1 LERKST
7 YKVNTAIENLLCYLW
22 KPVLRGEKEMS
33 ARDLSVLISV
43 ILIVSMLIIPF
54 PTWLLSI
61 LIILN
66 ITLALLVL
74 LVSMNMTEPLQFSVF
89 PSLLLLLTL
98 YRLGLNVSTTRAI
111 LSHGDAGGVVETFGT
126 FVVGGNIVVGLILF
140 LILIIIQFI
149 VITKGAER
157 VSEVAARF
165 TLDAMPGKQMSIDA
179 DLNAGM
185 ISEQEARERRKKV
198 GREADFYGAMDGASK
213 FVKGDA
219 IASIIIVLIN
229 LIAGIIIGMLQQGMG
244 LADAAKHFSL
254 LSVGDGI
261 VSQIPALLIS
271 TATGIVVTRAAS
283 EGNLGQEITS
293 QLLAYPKLLYVAG
306 GTIFLLGLFTPINDL
321 LTIPIA
327 GMLAVGGYMFS
338 KVPKTD
344 KLQLEEMEEA
354 SGADEMKSPESVISL
369 LNVDPIEF
377 EFGYGLIPLADTN
390 QGGDLLD
397 RIVMIRRQ
405 LAIELGLVIPVV
417 RIRDNIQLQPNEYRL
432 KIKGN
437 EMARGEL
444 LLDHYLAMS
453 PGIEDDSIEGIDTI
467 EPSFGLPAKWITDG
481 MKERAEIFGYTVVD
495 PPSVVS
501 THITEVIKANA
512 YELLGRQE
520 TKQLI
525 DHVKES
531 YPILIEEVTPNP
543 LSVGEV
549 QKVLSKLLKEN
560 VSIRNLPVIFETLAD
575 FGKVTTDT
583 DILAEYVRQ
592 ALARQITN
600 QYASQGETLKVA
612 TLSGKAEKSVA
623 DAIQQT
629 EHGNY
634 LALDPS
640 ISQRILES
648 IAKNI
653 EQFSMMEQ
661 TPIVLCSPAV
671 RMYVRQ
677 LTERYFPKVPILS
690 YNELEANVEVQ
701 SVGVVNVD

>member
-1 LERKST
+1 
-7 YKVNTAIENLLCYLW
+7 
-22 KPVLRGEKEMS
+22 MS
-33 ARDLSVLISV
+33 ARDLSVLASV
-43 ILIVSMLIIPF
+43 ILIVAMLIIPF
-54 PTWLLSI
+54 PSWLLSL
-61 LIILN
+61 LIIVN
-66 ITLALLVL
+66 ISLALLVL
-74 LVSMNMTEPLQFSVF
+74 LTTMNMNEPLQFSIF

-98 YRLGLNVSTTRAI
+98 FRLGLNVSTTRSI
-111 LSHGDAGGVVETFGT
+111 LSKGEAGDVVETFGT
-126 FVVGGNIVVGLILF
+126 FVVGGNILVGLVVFI
-140 LILIIIQFI
+140 ILIVIQFI
-149 VITKGAER
+149 VITKGSER

-185 ISEQEARERRKKV
+185 ISEHDARNRREKI

-219 IASIIIVLIN
+219 IAGIVIVMIN
-229 LIAGIIIGMLQQGMG
+229 LIFGIIIGMTQQG
-244 LADAAKHFSL
+244 LPIAEAATRYSL
-254 LSVGDGI
+254 LTVGDGI

-283 EGNLGQEITS
+283 EGNLGQDIMN
-293 QLLAYPKLLYVAG
+293 QLLAYPAMLYVAAF
-306 GTIFLLGLFTPINDL
+306 TIFMLGVATPINDI
-321 LTIPIA
+321 LTIPVAALMGIGA
-327 GMLAVGGYMFS
+327 FMLS
-338 KVPKTD
+338 RSPKETESD
-344 KLQLEEMEEA
+344 MMEMEEEVEQ
-354 SGADEMKSPESVISL
+354 DEMKSPESVVNL

-444 LLDHYLAMS
+444 LLEHYLAMS
-453 PGIEDDSIEGIDTI
+453 PGVEDDSIEGIDTI
-467 EPSFGLPAKWITDG
+467 EPSFGLPAKWISEE
-481 MKERAEIFGYTVVD
+481 MKEQAEIFGYTVVD

-501 THITEVIKANA
+501 THITEMIKTNA
-512 YELLGRQE
+512 HELLGRQE

-525 DHVKES
+525 DHLQES
-531 YPILIEEVTPNP
+531 YPILVEEVTPNP
-543 LSVGEV
+543 LTVGEV
-549 QKVLSKLLKEN
+549 QKVLAKLLKEN
-560 VSIRNLPVIFETLAD
+560 VSIRNLPIIFETLAD
-575 FGKVTTDT
+575 YAKMSSDT
-583 DILAEYVRQ
+583 DLLAEYVRQ
-592 ALARQITN
+592 SLARQITS
-600 QYASQGETLKVA
+600 QYVQGDASLKVVTMA
-612 TLSGKAEKSVA
+612 GKVEKLIA

-634 LALDPS
+634 LSMDPND
-640 ISQRILES
+640 SQGILEAVAS
-648 IAKNI
+648 QV
-653 EQFSMMEQ
+653 EQLSLMEES
-661 TPIVLCSPAV
+661 PIILCSPAV

-677 LTERYFPKVPILS
+677 LTERYFPQVPIIS

-701 SVGVVNVD
+701 SLGVVNLG

>member
-1 LERKST
+1 MQ
-7 YKVNTAIENLLCYLW
+7 V
-22 KPVLRGEKEMS
+22 
-33 ARDLSVLISV
+33 RDLSVLMSV
-43 ILIVSMLIIPF
+43 ILIVAMLIIPF
-54 PTWLLSI
+54 PPWLLSV
-61 LIILN
+61 LIIIN
-66 ITLALLVL
+66 IALALMVL
-74 LVSMNMTEPLQFSVF
+74 LTAMNMKEALEFSIF
-89 PSLLLLLTL
+89 PSLILLMTL
-98 YRLGLNVSTTRAI
+98 FRLGLNVSTTRSI
-111 LSHGDAGGVVETFGT
+111 LSEGEAGKVVETFGS
-126 FVVGGNIVVGLILF
+126 FVTGGNVIVGLVVF

-149 VITKGAER
+149 VITKGSER

-185 ISEQEARERRKKV
+185 ISEHEARERREKIS
-198 GREADFYGAMDGASK
+198 RESDFYGSMDGASK

-219 IASIIIVLIN
+219 IAGIIITLIN
-229 LIAGIIIGMLQQGMG
+229 LLFGVVIGMMQLG
-244 LADAAKHFSL
+244 LPFGEAAMKYSTL
-254 LSVGDGI
+254 TVGDGI

-283 EGNLGQEITS
+283 DGNIGKDITS
-293 QLLAYPKLLYVAG
+293 QLFAYPKMLYVTG
-306 GTIFLLGLFTPINDL
+306 GTIILLGLLTPIGL
-321 LTIPIA
+321 VLTLPI
-327 GMLAVGGYMFS
+327 GGLMIFGGYTIA
-338 KVPKTD
+338 KTPQPD
-344 KLQLEEMEEA
+344 KEQLLEMEEEIET
-354 SGADEMKSPESVISL
+354 DEMKSPESVVNL

-467 EPSFGLPAKWITDG
+467 EPSFGLPAKWIIEE
-481 MKERAEIFGYTVVD
+481 MKEQAEIFGYTVVD

-501 THITEVIKANA
+501 THITEVIKSNA
-512 YELLGRQE
+512 HELLGRQE

-531 YPILIEEVTPNP
+531 YPILVEEVTPNP

-549 QKVLSKLLKEN
+549 QKVLAKLLREN

-575 FGKVTTDT
+575 FAKSTSDT
-583 DILAEYVRQ
+583 DVLTEYARQ

-600 QYASQGETLKVA
+600 QFSQQGESIKVV
-612 TLSGKAEKSVA
+612 TLSGKVEKMVAEGV
-623 DAIQQT
+623 QQT

-634 LALDPS
+634 LSMDPTV
-640 ISQRILES
+640 SQNILES
-648 IAKNI
+648 IASQV
-653 EQFSMMEQ
+653 EQLSLMEQ

-677 LTERYFPKVPILS
+677 LTERYFPQIPILS
-690 YNELEANVEVQ
+690 YNELEANAEVQ
-701 SVGVVNVD
+701 SVGVVNID

>member
-1 LERKST
+1 MK
-7 YKVNTAIENLLCYLW
+7 
-22 KPVLRGEKEMS
+22 
-33 ARDLSVLISV
+33 ARDLSVLLSV
-43 ILIVSMLIIPF
+43 ILIVAMLIIPF
-54 PTWLLSI
+54 PSWLLSV
-61 LIILN
+61 LIIMN
-66 ITLALLVL
+66 ISLALLVL
-74 LVSMNMTEPLQFSVF
+74 LNSMNMNEPLDFSIF

-98 YRLGLNVSTTRAI
+98 FRLGLNVSTTRSI
-111 LSHGDAGGVVETFGT
+111 LSKGEAGGVVETFGT
-126 FVVGGNIVVGLILF
+126 FVVGGNALVGMVVF
-140 LILIIIQFI
+140 LILIIIQFV
-149 VITKGAER
+149 VITKGSER

-185 ISEQEARERRKKV
+185 ISEQQARERREKV
-198 GREADFYGAMDGASK
+198 GREADFFGSMDGASK

-219 IASIIIVLIN
+219 IAGIIIVLIN
-229 LIAGIIIGMLQQGMG
+229 LIFGIVIGMMQDG
-244 LADAAKHFSL
+244 LPIAEAAKKYSL
-254 LSVGDGI
+254 LTVGDGI

-283 EGNLGQEITS
+283 DGNLGQDITQ
-293 QLLAYPKLLYVAG
+293 QLLKYPYMLYVTG
-306 GTIFLLGLFTPINDL
+306 GTILLLGLFTPINDV
-321 LTIPIA
+321 LTLPIA
-327 GMLAVGGYMFS
+327 ALLGVGGYMFS
-338 KVPKTD
+338 RVPKQD
-344 KLQLEEMEEA
+344 DERIQELEQELET
-354 SGADEMKSPESVISL
+354 DEMKSPESVVNL

-377 EFGYGLIPLADTN
+377 EFGYGLIPLADAN

-453 PGIEDDSIEGIDTI
+453 PGVDDDSVEGIDTI
-467 EPSFGLPAKWITDG
+467 EPSFGLPAKWITES
-481 MKERAEIFGYTVVD
+481 MKEQAEIFGYTVVD

-525 DHVKES
+525 DHIKES

-549 QKVLSKLLKEN
+549 QKVLAKLLKEN
-560 VSIRNLPVIFETLAD
+560 VSIRNLPIIFETLAD
-575 FGKVTTDT
+575 FGKVTSDT
-583 DILAEYVRQ
+583 DILTEYVRQ

-600 QYASQGETLKVA
+600 QYSGRSDVLKVV
-612 TLSGKAEKSVA
+612 TLSGKVEKLIA
-623 DAIQQT
+623 DGIQQT

-634 LALDPS
+634 LSIDPAH
-640 ISQRILES
+640 SQAILET
-648 IAKNI
+648 IAVQV
-653 EQFSMMEQ
+653 EQLSLMEQ
-661 TPIVLCSPAV
+661 SPIILCSPAV

-677 LTERYFPKVPILS
+677 LTERYFPQVPILS
-690 YNELEANVEVQ
+690 YNELESSVEVQ
-701 SVGVVNVD
+701 SVGVVNIE